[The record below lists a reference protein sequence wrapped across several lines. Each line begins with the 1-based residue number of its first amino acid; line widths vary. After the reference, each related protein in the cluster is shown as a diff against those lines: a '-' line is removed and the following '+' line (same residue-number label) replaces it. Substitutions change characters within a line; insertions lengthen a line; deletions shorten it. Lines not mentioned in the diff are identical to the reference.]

1 MVNTKPSIELSSS
14 SGSLTIALD
23 EKGIGGWCQVHLLV
37 SGASLPLGAER
48 LKYIAAHL
56 ASFLADTS
64 PGQRWVLSLSE
75 LHTSA
80 YGEHVEG
87 GAIVLLQDADAKMFA
102 KLVLTPAEK
111 SQWLREV
118 SKHVAT

>member
-1 MVNTKPSIELSSS
+1 MVTAAAPIVLRNS
-14 SGSLTIALD
+14 SGSLTLTLD
-23 EKGIGGWCQVHLLV
+23 EKGVGDWCQVHLLV
-37 SGASLPLGAER
+37 SGMSRPLGAER
-48 LKYIAAHL
+48 LKYIAAYL

-80 YGEHVEG
+80 YGEHVAG
-87 GAIVLLQDADAKMFA
+87 GAIIHLQDADAKMFA

-111 SQWLREV
+111 SQWLQEM
-118 SKHVAT
+118 SKHAAA

>member
-1 MVNTKPSIELSSS
+1 MVSAKTPIELSSS
-14 SGSLTIALD
+14 SGSLTLALD
-23 EKGIGGWCQVHLLV
+23 EKGVGGWCQVHLLV
-37 SGASLPLGAER
+37 SGASRPLGAER

-80 YGEHVEG
+80 YGEHVAGE
-87 GAIVLLQDADAKMFA
+87 AIIHLQDADAKMFA

-111 SQWLREV
+111 SQWLQEML
-118 SKHVAT
+118 KHAAT